1 MKKFKA
7 AIKAVVSSPRFK
19 EDALD
24 ILKVIVGVVAAK
36 YGIKL
41 A

>member
-7 AIKAVVSSPRFK
+7 TAKAVFASPRFR
-19 EDALD
+19 EDAFD
-24 ILKVIVGVVAAK
+24 ILKVVVGVVAAK